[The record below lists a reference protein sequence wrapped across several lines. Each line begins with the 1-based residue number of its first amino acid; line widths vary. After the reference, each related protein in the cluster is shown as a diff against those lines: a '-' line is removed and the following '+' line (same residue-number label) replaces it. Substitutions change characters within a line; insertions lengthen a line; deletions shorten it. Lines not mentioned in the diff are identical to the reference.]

1 MVRGCFPNIHGSIF
15 EVGLGISLLGMDED
29 GEFGRVAKKEDGRIV
44 EDPIPITFFGV
55 EFEGK
60 ASRISR

>member
-1 MVRGCFPNIHGSIF
+1 MVRECTIDIHGSIF

-29 GEFGRVAKKEDGRIV
+29 GEFGWVAKKEDGRVV
-44 EDPIPITFFGV
+44 EDPIPVTFFGV